1 MPDKFLELIGLA
13 HSSRPDLVPGFF
25 GALAR
30 AIVVSWRMVL
40 KEFSW
45 LTVLRVIAY
54 AIGAVVVGS
63 LAAAY
68 LTDLTEPV
76 MVKLLALSGI
86 AIEESGKPAAFL
98 TGFAGI
104 TMLEGAL
111 KLAKAWSENP
121 RLPLW
126 KK

>member
-40 KEFSW
+40 KDCSW
-45 LTVLRVIAY
+45 LTVLRAIAY
-54 AIGAVVVGS
+54 AIGAVVVG
-63 LAAAY
+63 LMAAY
-68 LTDLTEPV
+68 FLTGITEPV

-86 AIEESGKPAAFL
+86 TIEEPRTPATFL
-98 TGFAGI
+98 TGYAGI
-104 TMLEGAL
+104 TLLDGVL
-111 KLAKAWSENP
+111 KLAKTWSENP
-121 RLPLW
+121 RLPLL